1 MHKIGMSEREPHSFD
16 TSGAGNV
23 PEYKKYIVG
32 GEGATS
38 EGPDATGRSEA
49 VRRDG

>member
-32 GEGATS
+32 GEK
-38 EGPDATGRSEA
+38 ERPQRGRT
-49 VRRDG
+49 RRAGRRQ